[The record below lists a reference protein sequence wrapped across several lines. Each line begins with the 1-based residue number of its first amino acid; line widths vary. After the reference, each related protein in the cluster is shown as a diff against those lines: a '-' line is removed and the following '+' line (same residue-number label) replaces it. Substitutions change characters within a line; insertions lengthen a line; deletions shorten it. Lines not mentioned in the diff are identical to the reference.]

1 MTMEFTFLD
10 ALSLPGN
17 PAKPNDDAW
26 GQTSGAA
33 VVLDGATNL
42 CESLLPGESDAA
54 WLARFAARR
63 LMAHCQDGAAPRD
76 ALKKALGDA
85 ERSFIGLRRRPPQ
98 KNHENPYASMMFV
111 RTAQS
116 GFEALWFGDC
126 AALVKRPGSDVEVA
140 GDAFDKRAAEAKRV
154 KMLADAKG
162 LAPAAGVNRPE
173 FLSALRAARD
183 TINTGKGSW
192 LFGPNPAAAEH
203 VRGKHVEAPCGT
215 LVLLASDGFL
225 ALASDYGAHDVE
237 SLIAQAE
244 AKGLEALGLELRA
257 IEAADAQGRK
267 FPRFKTSDDATA
279 VLLRLG

>member
-1 MTMEFTFLD
+1 MTMELTFLD
-10 ALSLPGN
+10 ALSIPGH

-26 GQTSGAA
+26 GQTSAAA

-42 CESLLPGESDAA
+42 SESLLPGESDAA

-63 LMAHCQDGAAPRD
+63 LMAHCNDGTSVRE
-76 ALKKALGDA
+76 ALGRALA
-85 ERSFIGLRRRPPQ
+85 EAEKSFHGLRRRAP
-98 KNHENPYASMMFV
+98 KRNHENPYASMMLV
-111 RTAQS
+111 GAAAD

-126 AALVKRPGSDVEVA
+126 AALVKRPGAAVEIV

-162 LAPAAGVNRPE
+162 LAPAAAGARPG

-183 TINTGKGSW
+183 TINTDKGGW
-192 LFGPNPAAAEH
+192 LFGPNTQAAEH
-203 VRGKHVEAPCGT
+203 VRARTIAAPPGT

-225 ALASDYGAHDVE
+225 ALACDYGAYDADGLVDAAHD
-237 SLIAQAE
+237 
-244 AKGLEALGLELRA
+244 KGLEGMGQQLRA
-257 IEAADAQGRK
+257 IENDDAEGRK

-279 VLLRLG
+279 

>member
-1 MTMEFTFLD
+1 MEFQFLD
-10 ALSLPGN
+10 ALSLPGH
-17 PAKPNDDAW
+17 PAKGNDDAW

-42 CESLLPGESDAA
+42 CEPLLPGESDAA

-63 LMAHCQDGAAPRD
+63 LMAHCQDGASPRD
-76 ALKKALGDA
+76 ALRRALADA
-85 ERSFIGLRRRPPQ
+85 ERSFAGLRRRPPQ
-98 KNHENPYASMMFV
+98 KNHENPYASMMLV
-111 RTAQS
+111 GATDT
-116 GFEALWFGDC
+116 GFEALWYGDC
-126 AALVKRPGSDVEVA
+126 AALVKRPGLPVEIV

-183 TINTGKGSW
+183 TVNTEKGGW
-192 LFGPNPAAAEH
+192 LFGPNSAAADH
-203 VRGKHVEAPCGT
+203 VRAKHVEAPPGT

-225 ALASDYGAHDVE
+225 ALVSDYGAHD
-237 SLIAQAE
+237 AE
-244 AKGLEALGLELRA
+244 ALLAHAQSKGLEALGNQLRD
-257 IEAADAQGRK
+257 IESADREGRK

-279 VLLRLG
+279 VLLKLS